1 MRLHE
6 GAAGRFHRPA
16 DVRLMEVKRMYGSR
30 FPDPSKVRVVVGMS
44 GGVDSS
50 VTALLLKRQGF
61 DVIGMFMKNWDD
73 TDENG
78 VCTAERDA
86 EDVRRVCD
94 QIGIPYYIVNF
105 EREYYDKVFEYF
117 LEEYRRGRTP
127 NPDVMCNREI
137 KFGEFL
143 QKALALG
150 ADCVAMG
157 HYARV
162 EQAGEEFRLLR
173 GVDRNKDQSY
183 FLHQL
188 NQAQLSRALF
198 PLGHLTKPEV
208 RKMAADAGLYTAHKK
223 DSTGVCFIG
232 ERNFKQ
238 FLSQYLPAQP
248 GDMVDIA
255 TGQIKGRHD
264 GLMYYTLG
272 QRQGLGIGGSGTG
285 EPWFVADKDL
295 ERNILYVVQGD
306 KHPSLYSVGLTATG
320 VNWITPY
327 SVTEGVPFRC
337 TAKFRYRQPD
347 QGVTVTPL
355 AGGEVRV
362 EFDEPQKAVT
372 PGQSVVFYDG
382 EVCLGG
388 GTIDK
393 VRKLQTQAAGR

>member
-1 MRLHE
+1 MS
-6 GAAGRFHRPA
+6 
-16 DVRLMEVKRMYGSR
+16 DIR
-30 FPDPSKVRVVVGMS
+30 FPEPSKVRVIVGMS

-61 DVIGMFMKNWDD
+61 DVIGVFMKNWDD

-78 VCTAERDA
+78 VCTAEVDA

-94 QIGIPYYIVNF
+94 QIGIPYYTVNF

-143 QKALALG
+143 QKALTLG
-150 ADCVAMG
+150 ADAVAMG

-162 EQAGEEFRLLR
+162 ELQDGEYRLLR
-173 GVDRNKDQSY
+173 GVDRNKDQTY

-188 NQAQLSRALF
+188 DPSQLSRAMF
-198 PLGHLTKPEV
+198 PIGHLTKPEV
-208 RKMAADAGLYTAHKK
+208 RRIAEEAGLYTAKKK

-248 GDMVDIA
+248 GDMVDVA
-255 TGQIKGRHD
+255 SGRVMGRHD

-272 QRQGLGIGGSGTG
+272 QRQGLGIGGSGSG

-295 ERNILYVVQGD
+295 ERNVLYVVQGD
-306 KHPSLYSVGLTATG
+306 SHPSLYSVGLTASG
-320 VNWITPY
+320 VNWIGPATAA
-327 SVTEGVPFRC
+327 EGVPLRC
-337 TAKFRYRQPD
+337 AAKFRYRQPD

-355 AGGEVRV
+355 GGGEVRV
-362 EFDEPQKAVT
+362 DFDEPQKAVT
-372 PGQSVVFYDG
+372 PGQAVVFYDG

-393 VRKLQTQAAGR
+393 VRKLEPTAAGI

>member
-1 MRLHE
+1 MR
-6 GAAGRFHRPA
+6 
-16 DVRLMEVKRMYGSR
+16 DVRFE
-30 FPDPSKVRVVVGMS
+30 DPAKVRVVVGMS

-61 DVIGMFMKNWDD
+61 DVIGVFMKNWDD

-78 VCTAERDA
+78 VCTAEEDA

-94 QIGIPYYIVNF
+94 QIGIPYYTVNF
-105 EREYYDKVFEYF
+105 EREYYNKVFEYF

-150 ADCVAMG
+150 ADAVAMG

-162 EQAGEEFRLLR
+162 ERRGGEYRLLR
-173 GVDRNKDQSY
+173 GVDGSKDQTY

-188 NQAQLSRALF
+188 DQSQLSRAMF
-198 PLGHLTKPEV
+198 PIGHLTKPEV
-208 RKMAADAGLYTAHKK
+208 RRIAQEAGLYTAGKK

-232 ERNFKQ
+232 ERNFKE
-238 FLSQYLPAQP
+238 FLSHYLPAQP

-255 TGQIKGRHD
+255 TGEVKGRHD

-295 ERNILYVVQGD
+295 TRNVLYVVQGD
-306 KHPSLYSVGLTATG
+306 RHPSLYSTALTATG
-320 VNWITPY
+320 VNWIG
-327 SVTEGVPFRC
+327 SDAGREPFRC

-362 EFDEPQKAVT
+362 DFDEPQKAVT
-372 PGQSVVFYDG
+372 PGQAVVFYDG

-393 VRKLQTQAAGR
+393 VHKLEPSPAGV

>member
-1 MRLHE
+1 
-6 GAAGRFHRPA
+6 
-16 DVRLMEVKRMYGSR
+16 
-30 FPDPSKVRVVVGMS
+30 MS

-61 DVIGMFMKNWDD
+61 DVIGVFMKNWDD

-78 VCTAERDA
+78 VCTAEEDA

-94 QIGIPYYIVNF
+94 QIGIPYYTVNF
-105 EREYYDKVFEYF
+105 EREYYGKVFEYF

-143 QKALALG
+143 QKAMALG
-150 ADCVAMG
+150 ADAVAMG

-162 EQAGEEFRLLR
+162 ELQDGAYRLLR
-173 GVDRNKDQSY
+173 GADKNKDQSY

-188 NQAQLSRALF
+188 DQAQLSRALF
-198 PLGHLTKPEV
+198 PIGHLQKPEV
-208 RKMAADAGLYTAHKK
+208 RRIAEEAGLYTAKKK

-232 ERNFKQ
+232 ERNFKE
-238 FLSQYLPAQP
+238 FLSRYLPARP
-248 GDMVDIA
+248 GSMVDIA
-255 TGQIKGRHD
+255 TGEVKGRHD

-295 ERNILYVVQGD
+295 ERNVLYVVQGD
-306 KHPSLYSVGLTATG
+306 RHPSLYSVALTATG
-320 VNWITPY
+320 VNWIRP
-327 SVTEGVPFRC
+327 SAGREPFRC
-337 TAKFRYRQPD
+337 TAKFRYRQAD
-347 QGVTVTPL
+347 QDVTVTPL
-355 AGGEVRV
+355 ANGEFRV
-362 EFDEPQKAVT
+362 DFDQPQKAVT
-372 PGQSVVFYDG
+372 PGQAVVFYNG
-382 EVCLGG
+382 EECLGG

-393 VRKLQTQAAGR
+393 VRKPEPTAAGA